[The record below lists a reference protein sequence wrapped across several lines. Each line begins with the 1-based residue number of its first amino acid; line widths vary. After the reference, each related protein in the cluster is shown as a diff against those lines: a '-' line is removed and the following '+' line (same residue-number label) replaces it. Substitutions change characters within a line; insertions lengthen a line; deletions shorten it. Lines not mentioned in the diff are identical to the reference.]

1 MVRVL
6 HYALLTSFGVIAVSL
21 YHIWGY
27 DRAWRTMQ
35 SVVNAWQ
42 SSEEGTSIPQFM
54 TLPSSLVPTE
64 YRYDLDA
71 NAPYPFLDGRHIGY
85 RVHPLPLELAIA
97 QSRSHSPS
105 SGAPFWPGNSLDKNL
120 TGKEDGSIW
129 AGMEQ
134 MDMVLAYDPFDKML
148 WEGKERRGEYV
159 QRAKIQS
166 NDSPPF
172 EGWNRIAGRMRLM
185 FGASGALSLGRKI
198 QYDLVGLHNE
208 RDGTCRI
215 YGFPQGRTP
224 NLQHAQRFLERSLED
239 YDMGKEEVITLSKIK
254 ASELPATWLM
264 SRLQETTPDC
274 ALLAHFTLP
283 PLLSPPE
290 PHAQPLTVHDLN
302 LHNLTTGK
310 AASLGFRGV
319 AVADGCGWAMGLEGT
334 MARETLSDWR
344 ERKMQS
350 TYAAL
355 GMRQPFFPLLGHSF
369 DRKLTKNTSRGMI
382 SMMMLV
388 DCFLL
393 VITTVLGFFDDDWSM
408 PHTRDITEARTTSEN
423 SRSFHSSPAIF
434 ALTYSPPTRNIL
446 PVKVTYMLEEM
457 QRWFIGSSSCLSA
470 LLGCI
475 AFFSLPVLL
484 RTAILPIT
492 AFILYSFWVP
502 QIIRNTY
509 EGSRFSL
516 GWIAIMLQSTAPTVL
531 FLCTFIFADLTMIE
545 YRSWPY
551 GIVAWQVVQIS
562 ILFAQSMYSPNSR
575 YLPPFLAP
583 KFYASSYQ
591 PPFTT
596 ELRAALN
603 LCDSPTC
610 HICYEA
616 IRFPQ
621 PPLDLDNAE
630 KCETGINNQAEE
642 VVGDD
647 EDHLLPEIARSEEE
661 GKEEVVTLHESGE
674 APAADDWAVG
684 PCGHVW
690 HMTCLEK
697 WLAISPICPLC
708 TLELP
713 PLLLGDA
720 DTRSAMGVII
730 GM

>member
-6 HYALLTSFGVIAVSL
+6 HYAILITFSVLAVSL

-35 SVVNAWQ
+35 SAVNAWQ
-42 SSEEGTSIPQFM
+42 SSQEGTSNPQFM
-54 TLPSSLVPTE
+54 TLPSSLLPAE
-64 YRYDLDA
+64 YQYDLDA
-71 NAPYPFLDGRHIGY
+71 NAPYPFLDGRHTGY

-97 QSRSHSPS
+97 HNRSLSAS
-105 SGAPFWPGNSLDKNL
+105 SGAPFWPGNSLDKNT

-129 AGMEQ
+129 ARMEQ
-134 MDMVLAYDPFDKML
+134 MDMVLAYDSFAKML

-172 EGWNRIAGRMRLM
+172 EGWNRISGRMRLM
-185 FGASGALSLGRKI
+185 SGASGALSMGRRV
-198 QYDLVGLHNE
+198 QYDLLGLHNE

-224 NLQHAQRFLERSLED
+224 DLQHAQRFLERSLKD
-239 YDMGKEEVITLSKIK
+239 YGMGKEEAITLSKVE

-264 SRLQETTPDC
+264 SRLQEPTPDC
-274 ALLAHFTLP
+274 PLLAHFTLP
-283 PLLSPPE
+283 PLFSLPE

-310 AASLGFRGV
+310 AASLGFGGV
-319 AVADGCGWAMGLEGT
+319 AVSDGCGWAMGLEGT
-334 MARETLSDWR
+334 MAKETLSNWR
-344 ERKMQS
+344 ERKMRS
-350 TYAAL
+350 TSAAL
-355 GMRQPFFPLLGHSF
+355 GMRQPLFPLLGHGI

-393 VITTVLGFFDDDWSM
+393 VMTTVLGFFDDDWSM
-408 PHTRDITEARTTSEN
+408 PHTWNITAARAASEN

-446 PVKVTYMLEEM
+446 LVKVTSMLEQM

-516 GWIAIMLQSTAPTVL
+516 GWIAIMLKSTVFTLL
-531 FLCTFIFADLTMIE
+531 FLFTFIFPDAGPTMIE

-551 GIVAWQVVQIS
+551 GIVAWQVVQIT

-575 YLPPFLAP
+575 YLPRFLAP
-583 KFYASSYQ
+583 KFYSFQ
-591 PPFTT
+591 RPLTT
-596 ELRAALN
+596 ELRATLN

-630 KCETGINNQAEE
+630 KRETGIYIQTEE

-647 EDHLLPEIARSEEE
+647 GDHLLPENARSEGE
-661 GKEEVVTLHESGE
+661 GEGEVVALYEAGE
-674 APAADDWAVG
+674 APAVDDWAVG

-690 HMTCLEK
+690 HMTCLKK
-697 WLAISPICPLC
+697 WLATSPMCPLC
-708 TLELP
+708 TLEMP
-713 PLLLGDA
+713 PLQGDP
-720 DTRSAMGVII
+720 DTRPAMEVII

>member
-264 SRLQETTPDC
+264 SRLQ
-274 ALLAHFTLP
+274 
-283 PLLSPPE
+283 
-290 PHAQPLTVHDLN
+290 
-302 LHNLTTGK
+302 G
-310 AASLGFRGV
+310 
-319 AVADGCGWAMGLEGT
+319 
-334 MARETLSDWR
+334 
-344 ERKMQS
+344 
-350 TYAAL
+350 
-355 GMRQPFFPLLGHSF
+355 
-369 DRKLTKNTSRGMI
+369 
-382 SMMMLV
+382 
-388 DCFLL
+388 
-393 VITTVLGFFDDDWSM
+393 
-408 PHTRDITEARTTSEN
+408 
-423 SRSFHSSPAIF
+423 
-434 ALTYSPPTRNIL
+434 
-446 PVKVTYMLEEM
+446 
-457 QRWFIGSSSCLSA
+457 
-470 LLGCI
+470 
-475 AFFSLPVLL
+475 
-484 RTAILPIT
+484 
-492 AFILYSFWVP
+492 
-502 QIIRNTY
+502 
-509 EGSRFSL
+509 
-516 GWIAIMLQSTAPTVL
+516 
-531 FLCTFIFADLTMIE
+531 TFIFADLTMIE